1 MSKNYRLISL
11 PSICSKI
18 FERLIYN
25 ELFTFFTDNKL
36 VSPNHSGFRLG
47 DSCVKQLLAITHQI
61 YKLFDNGFEVS
72 GVFLVISKGF

>member
-47 DSCVKQLLAITHQI
+47 DSCVKQLLAIAHQI

-72 GVFLVISKGF
+72 GVF